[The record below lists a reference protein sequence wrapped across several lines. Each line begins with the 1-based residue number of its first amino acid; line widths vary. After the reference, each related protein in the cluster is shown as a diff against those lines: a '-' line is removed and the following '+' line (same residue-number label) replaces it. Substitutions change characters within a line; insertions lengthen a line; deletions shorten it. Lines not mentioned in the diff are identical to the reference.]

1 MNISRENIDDL
12 TAVIKIDIEPTDYQE
27 IVEKKLEDYRKKVRM
42 DGLRPGKA
50 PAGLVKKIYGK
61 AIQIDEVQQ
70 LLGEKLNSYIHDN
83 NLKIM
88 GEPIPSENTQPID
101 WENDESFHFQFD
113 IAISPEVTLNL
124 NDDDKFIDYRVQITE
139 EMIDD
144 QVTDYTQRFGSVVPA
159 EEIDENDVV
168 RGDLCQVTEEGE
180 SGCNEEHDHEHDHEN
195 SIHAHGT
202 LIHIKS
208 IADEEIK
215 RLFIGKKVNDTVVF
229 NPNVAFPNET
239 DRASLLRIEKE
250 QLEGIDSD
258 FTFTIHEISRQQP
271 AEVNQELF
279 DKCFGKDA
287 ADSVESFR
295 EQIREDLT
303 QRFDHEAH
311 YRFHLDAKKHLMEK
325 TEVPLPE
332 EFLKRWMLTTSQDD
346 KLTREQ
352 LDLEFPLFA
361 EDLKWRMI
369 KNVVVEEQKFEIT
382 TEELREQAYRS
393 ARTRYQ
399 QYGLYDVP
407 FEQIIRL
414 ADALLENEDEKR
426 KMSEQVLEGKVIKHV
441 KTVVKLEEK
450 EISVED
456 FYKLFDEN

>member
-1 MNISRENIDDL
+1 
-12 TAVIKIDIEPTDYQE
+12 
-27 IVEKKLEDYRKKVRM
+27 
-42 DGLRPGKA
+42 
-50 PAGLVKKIYGK
+50 
-61 AIQIDEVQQ
+61 
-70 LLGEKLNSYIHDN
+70 
-83 NLKIM
+83 
-88 GEPIPSENTQPID
+88 
-101 WENDESFHFQFD
+101 
-113 IAISPEVTLNL
+113 
-124 NDDDKFIDYRVQITE
+124 
-139 EMIDD
+139 
-144 QVTDYTQRFGSVVPA
+144 
-159 EEIDENDVV
+159 
-168 RGDLCQVTEEGE
+168 
-180 SGCNEEHDHEHDHEN
+180 
-195 SIHAHGT
+195 
-202 LIHIKS
+202 
-208 IADEEIK
+208 
-215 RLFIGKKVNDTVVF
+215 
-229 NPNVAFPNET
+229 
-239 DRASLLRIEKE
+239 
-250 QLEGIDSD
+250 
-258 FTFTIHEISRQQP
+258 
-271 AEVNQELF
+271 
-279 DKCFGKDA
+279 
-287 ADSVESFR
+287 
-295 EQIREDLT
+295 
-303 QRFDHEAH
+303 
-311 YRFHLDAKKHLMEK
+311 MEK